1 MKHSQTNGHHNIVK
15 DNKMAKY
22 SNRTDVKIKSKL
34 IGGNTGKAMKIT
46 NEYLVPKTPVDAAMY
61 LIPYGK
67 VARGV
72 GGIAKKGAKYVTKAF
87 RNIG

>member
-1 MKHSQTNGHHNIVK
+1 
-15 DNKMAKY
+15 MAKY